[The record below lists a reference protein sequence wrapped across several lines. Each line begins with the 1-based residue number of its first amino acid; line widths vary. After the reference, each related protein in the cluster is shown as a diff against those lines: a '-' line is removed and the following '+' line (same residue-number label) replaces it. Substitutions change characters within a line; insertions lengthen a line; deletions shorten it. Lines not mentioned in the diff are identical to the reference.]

1 MLGSDVDAFEIGF
14 ILRHRGRVFS
24 LENSVN
30 SVLFEFPRELAQ
42 FLYTICSVAA
52 SMGEKK

>member
-42 FLYTICSVAA
+42 FLYTICSMAV
-52 SMGEKK
+52 MREKK